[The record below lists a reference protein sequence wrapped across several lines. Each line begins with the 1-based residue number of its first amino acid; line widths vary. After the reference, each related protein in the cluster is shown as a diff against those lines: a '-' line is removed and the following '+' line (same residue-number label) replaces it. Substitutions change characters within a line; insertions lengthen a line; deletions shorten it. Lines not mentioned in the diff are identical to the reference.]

1 MNTPDYSIGLCK
13 EAIRFLITD
22 DLADGVTRAFS
33 EMGIAEEDETDQ
45 DIWREWLRLSEQYA
59 NAHRNKGQA
68 RDLTDIQL
76 LGFARELAF
85 ILLKWIEHNSGQ
97 VALREAIQDE
107 ED

>member
-22 DLADGVTRAFS
+22 DLARGVSRAFS
-33 EMGIAEEDETDQ
+33 EMGIAEEDETDP
-45 DIWREWLRLSEQYA
+45 DIWREWVRLNEQYN

-68 RDLTDIQL
+68 RDLTGIQL
-76 LGFARELAF
+76 LGFAGELAF
-85 ILLKWIEHNSGQ
+85 ILLNWIEHNAGK